1 MSNLKSSQINLPLT
15 IVHKDNKVNIAI
27 VYHLHL
33 KINLEECNMD
43 QTFMAPEKRT
53 KTDLL

>member
-1 MSNLKSSQINLPLT
+1 MSNLKSSQITLPLT

-33 KINLEECNMD
+33 KINLGV
-43 QTFMAPEKRT
+43 
-53 KTDLL
+53 